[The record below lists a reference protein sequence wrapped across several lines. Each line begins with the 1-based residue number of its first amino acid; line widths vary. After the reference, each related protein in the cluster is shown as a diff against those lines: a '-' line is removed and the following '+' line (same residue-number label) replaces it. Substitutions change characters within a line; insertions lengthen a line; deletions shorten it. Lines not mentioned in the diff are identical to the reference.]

1 MNPMQRFSCHCL
13 VLLLADCLL
22 AAPPDTAPTE
32 GIRERHPSTHSLV
45 HAEVITE
52 VGKVVK
58 DATIVIRDGRIVSV
72 VAGGDPAAGSKIW
85 DLSGKWIYP
94 GLIDAYSTMA
104 IENESSGSVHWNSYI
119 QPQRQVAESYAP
131 DKALHEKLRRQGF
144 TARLVA
150 PLSGIIKGT
159 SAIVATNDRPRNES
173 LLLIEAAQHIRLTVP
188 RSRNRSQYP
197 NSPMG
202 AVALARQV
210 MYDAT
215 WYQAALGRHSNSATA
230 PRPQRDDALAALQPL
245 LAKGQLAVFDTNN
258 ELFCLRVHEFSKEF
272 GIRGVL
278 LGSGY
283 EYRRIEDILAIGM
296 PVIVPVDF
304 PLPPNVST
312 PEDSLEVSLSSL
324 MHWDIAPEN
333 PARLAAAGVTIC
345 FTSKGLSDPGRFL
358 EQVRVAVER
367 GLPANVA
374 LRALTTAPARLFGID
389 GVLGRVAA
397 GYAAHLVVTDGE
409 IFSKKTKV
417 TETWIDGERF
427 EIVKPDV
434 SVEGQWATSWNLN
447 GNQIDLTISLTGD
460 TSRPKGNLIW
470 KVDGQDEPKKLKLTK
485 LRVTEFQWAF
495 AFRGEEL
502 GVDGILRF
510 SATRSVQGD
519 QVRWFGTL
527 DLPDGTRSFVVV
539 SPAVTKE
546 DKSAKSDEESTSGDA
561 KKTETDNDD
570 LKKKDE
576 AKKIEKASF
585 EVNYPFGSVGR
596 TALPIQ
602 PETVL
607 LTHAT
612 IWTCGPQGIIR
623 NGSVLIENGVII
635 AVGRDIPTPPGALV
649 VNCANKHISP
659 GIIDCHSH
667 MATDGGVNES
677 GQANTAEVRIG
688 DFIDSDDI
696 NIYRQLAG
704 GVTASNILHGSA
716 NPIGGQNQVI
726 KLRWGC
732 RPDEMKL
739 KGAPQG
745 IKFALGENVKRSN
758 TDDRSRYPQTRM
770 GVEQFMRDAFTAA
783 KIYQAKQSA
792 WKKAPRGLPPRRDLE
807 LDAISEILNGER
819 WIHCHSYRQDE
830 ILALIRVLDD
840 YEIQIGTFQHILE
853 GYKVAK
859 EMAEHGA
866 MGSSFSDWWAYKF
879 EVYDAIPHNG
889 ALMHR
894 AGVVV
899 SFNSDD
905 AELARHL
912 NQEAGKAVKYGGVPK
927 EEALKFVTLNPARQL
942 RIDHMVGSLEP
953 GKNADLVVW
962 SGPPMSNL
970 SRCEQTW
977 VDGRRYFDLDED
989 RQLRDRDAK
998 RHHVLVQKIL
1008 ASGLPM
1014 LKPGEEKVDPSTL
1027 WPREDEFCHI
1037 HDYHDEHDHE

>member
-1 MNPMQRFSCHCL
+1 MPRFSSC
-13 VLLLADCLL
+13 LLLLVSATTLI
-22 AAPPDTAPTE
+22 AAPPDTEPTV
-32 GIRERHPSTHSLV
+32 GIRERRPSTHSLV
-45 HAEVITE
+45 HAELVSE

-58 DATIVIRDGRIVSV
+58 DATIVIHDGRIVSV
-72 VAGGDPAAGSKIW
+72 KSGGDPAAGSRIW
-85 DLSGKWIYP
+85 DLTGKMIYP
-94 GLIDAYSTMA
+94 GLIDAFSTTDLG
-104 IENESSGSVHWNSYI
+104 NQSSGSVHWNSYI
-119 QPQRQVAESYAP
+119 QPQRQVSAGYAP
-131 DKALHEKLRRQGF
+131 DTALHGKLRRQGV

-150 PLSGIIKGT
+150 PSSGIIKGT
-159 SAIVATNDRPRNES
+159 SAIVATNDRPRSES
-173 LLLIEAAQHIRLTVP
+173 VLLAEAAQHIRLTVP
-188 RSRNRSQYP
+188 RSRSRGQYP

-215 WYQAALGRHSNSATA
+215 WYQQALDRHSNSATA
-230 PRPQRDDALAALQPL
+230 PRPARDDALAALQPL
-245 LAKGQLAVFDTNN
+245 LAKNQLAIFDTNN
-258 ELFCLRVHEFSKEF
+258 ELFCLRASEFAREF
-272 GIRGVL
+272 GFRGVL

-283 EYRRIEDILAIGM
+283 EYRRIQDIRATGM
-296 PVIVPVDF
+296 TIILPVDF

-312 PEDSLEVSLSSL
+312 PEDSLDVSLISL

-333 PARLAAAGVTIC
+333 PARLAAAGMTLC

-358 EQVRVAVER
+358 EQIRVAVAR
-367 GLPANVA
+367 GLPADVA
-374 LRALTTAPARLFGID
+374 LKGLTTVPARLFGVED
-389 GVLGRVAA
+389 SLGRVAA
-397 GYAAHLVVTDGE
+397 GYAANLVVTDGE
-409 IFSKKTKV
+409 LFSKKTKV
-417 TETWIDGERF
+417 TETWVDGERF
-427 EIVKPDV
+427 EIVKPVV
-434 SVEGQWATSWNLN
+434 SVNGEWLARWNLN
-447 GNQIDLTISLTGD
+447 GNQTDVTISLTGD
-460 TSRPKGNLIW
+460 TSKPIGNLTW

-485 LRVTEFQWAF
+485 IRVTETQWAF

-502 GVDGILRF
+502 GIDGILRF
-510 SATRSVQGD
+510 SATRSIRDD

-527 DLPDGTRSFVVV
+527 DLPDGTRSSVVV
-539 SPAVTKE
+539 SPIAAE
-546 DKSAKSDEESTSGDA
+546 NDKKKDDAAKNSTSGEG
-561 KKTETDNDD
+561 KKTT
-570 LKKKDE
+570 KKDE
-576 AKKIEKASF
+576 PKKVEKASF
-585 EVNYPFGSVGR
+585 AVNYPFGSAGR
-596 TALPIQ
+596 TAIPVQ

-612 IWTCGPQGIIR
+612 VWTSGPQGIIR
-623 NGSVLIENGVII
+623 NCSILIKDGII
-635 AVGRDIPTPPGALV
+635 AAVGRDIVTPPGAFV
-649 VNCANKHISP
+649 VNCAHKHISP

-677 GQANTAEVRIG
+677 GQTNTAEVRVG

-704 GVTASNILHGSA
+704 GVTSSNILHGSS

-732 RPDEMKL
+732 RPSEMKFAE
-739 KGAPQG
+739 APQG
-745 IKFALGENVKRSN
+745 VKFALGENVKRSN
-758 TDDRSRYPQTRM
+758 RDGSNPDDRTRYPQTRM

-783 KIYQAKQSA
+783 KIYQAKQAA

-807 LDAISEILNGER
+807 MDAISEILNGER

-840 YEIQIGTFQHILE
+840 YKIQIGTFQHILE

-894 AGVVV
+894 VGVVV
-899 SFNSDD
+899 SYNSDD

-912 NQEAGKAVKYGGVPK
+912 NQEAGKAVKYGGVAK

-942 RIDHMVGSLEP
+942 RIDRWVGSLEP
-953 GKNADLVVW
+953 GKQADLVVW

-989 RQLRDRDAK
+989 RQLRDRDAR
-998 RHHVLVQKIL
+998 RHHTLVQKIL

-1014 LKPGEEKVDPSTL
+1014 LKPGQEKVDPSTL

-1037 HDYHDEHDHE
+1037 HDHHDEHDHE